1 MILDNFTRLR
11 KMARQA
17 YAYNS
22 AGNNTD
28 YSEYVAV
35 KTWDNQEKYVG
46 DKAVSSK
53 YYADNKTINGFAN
66 TAWWMQDG
74 IKTLTTYDTIGMTNY
89 KPSISNSGVCI
100 CFGDGS
106 TAATASDYTLSG
118 NFIPTYSVSTA
129 PVSQTVGSL
138 SYVSTTVSIDKT
150 TGARTIYYNYINNSP
165 VNVTLGEWG
174 LFTNDFYEELNIMLT
189 HDVLKTPITIP
200 QGGSIR
206 IGITLTNS

>member
-22 AGNNTD
+22 AGNKTD

-35 KTWDNQEKYVG
+35 KTWDNKEKYVS
-46 DKAVSSK
+46 DKSGSSTFN
-53 YYADNKTINGFAN
+53 ADNKTINAFTD

-74 IKTLTTYDTIGMTNY
+74 IKDLNQYDTIDRTNY
-89 KPSISNSGVCI
+89 KPSISTSNVCI

-106 TAATASDYTLSG
+106 TPATASDYTLSG
-118 NFIPTYSVSTA
+118 NFIPTYADSTT

-138 SYVSTTVSIDKT
+138 SYVSTTISIDTT

-165 VNVTLGEWG
+165 ISVTLGEWG
-174 LFTNDFYEELNIMLT
+174 LFTRDFSESLNVMLT

-206 IGITLTNS
+206 IAITLTNS